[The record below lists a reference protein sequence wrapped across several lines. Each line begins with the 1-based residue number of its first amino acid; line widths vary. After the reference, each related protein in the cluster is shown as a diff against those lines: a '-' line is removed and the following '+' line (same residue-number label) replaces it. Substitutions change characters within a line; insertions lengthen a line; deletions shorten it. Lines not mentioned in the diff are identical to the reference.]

1 MGDSSSSG
9 NGSAH
14 PFPQAPPNPYIN
26 GNTNSGFGMPP
37 GTASSAHTGH
47 PPGAA
52 FGAPAPPRAAFG
64 APAFSALNNAHAAA
78 SPASSPFPPHGAAP
92 AFGHQPAFGYVSG
105 PPAAR
110 TEAPPSVNGAS
121 AFGFPPAA
129 SAPPPPQPTTK
140 PPQPLFGFPPAAS
153 APPPPQ
159 PTTKPPQPL
168 FGSATKAGPSPV
180 VTAVRTLPFG
190 NGNKS
195 FWVSWSGFTDDLIKV
210 AGYEIK
216 CDDITTGKSTAHRY
230 DKATFPFGGTL
241 PTLVSVGDGSHE
253 YKFRVRAKDVHGNTT
268 AWVSSPSVTTPA
280 GTASHSAAP
289 AFGHQP
295 AFGSFSAARTDAPSV
310 NGAPAFGFA
319 PAASAPPPPQPT
331 TKPPQPLFGSAAK
344 AGPSPVVNAAVWN
357 SPCYGNYSFWVSWSG
372 FTDDL
377 IKVAGYEIKCDDIT
391 TGKSTAHRYDKATF
405 PFGGTLVPVGDGSHE
420 YKFRV
425 RAKDVHGNT
434 TAWVSSPSV
443 TATSSSTAMPGAS
456 SVSGSSAQAAAEAGS
471 GSSAAGST
479 GAASTGGDASRGRA
493 TRASASAGPTLSTAV
508 AELALV
514 MDKASATRQ
523 DLEALGKLPEGL
535 TLALAELQ
543 QDLQPPGLVPKV
555 PEVSHATAGLCWSL
569 QACCQASKALEAEVS
584 AIRSSLKATPVTEN
598 ENGQEAREDQDG
610 HEGEEEREK
619 KEKDEAD
626 IGEETLQDR
635 AASRDDLRARL
646 AAHLRDAL
654 KMARMRIKVDL
665 QTTQGADDP
674 AEAAEVCT
682 VDDIEHHHD
691 GNDADEG
698 KTVDG
703 KSGNSCSNTKST
715 DDLESTLRCLAEW
728 YRQSAARCE
737 LALKSSLAVLDDDKD
752 DTTGVA
758 EPFSATTE
766 AAASSGETSQQD
778 EESYAGLKDPF
789 FEHEG
794 NLERLLSKSRDA
806 KEAVDAQQ
814 QSERNIIVGLTEST
828 DEALQKFRLLLDKLL
843 RCCSELR
850 RLLGHRRQQRHSPV
864 EEEPELLQGLIC

>member
-1 MGDSSSSG
+1 
-9 NGSAH
+9 
-14 PFPQAPPNPYIN
+14 
-26 GNTNSGFGMPP
+26 
-37 GTASSAHTGH
+37 
-47 PPGAA
+47 
-52 FGAPAPPRAAFG
+52 
-64 APAFSALNNAHAAA
+64 
-78 SPASSPFPPHGAAP
+78 
-92 AFGHQPAFGYVSG
+92 
-105 PPAAR
+105 
-110 TEAPPSVNGAS
+110 
-121 AFGFPPAA
+121 
-129 SAPPPPQPTTK
+129 
-140 PPQPLFGFPPAAS
+140 
-153 APPPPQ
+153 
-159 PTTKPPQPL
+159 
-168 FGSATKAGPSPV
+168 
-180 VTAVRTLPFG
+180 
-190 NGNKS
+190 
-195 FWVSWSGFTDDLIKV
+195 
-210 AGYEIK
+210 
-216 CDDITTGKSTAHRY
+216 
-230 DKATFPFGGTL
+230 
-241 PTLVSVGDGSHE
+241 
-253 YKFRVRAKDVHGNTT
+253 
-268 AWVSSPSVTTPA
+268 
-280 GTASHSAAP
+280 
-289 AFGHQP
+289 
-295 AFGSFSAARTDAPSV
+295 
-310 NGAPAFGFA
+310 
-319 PAASAPPPPQPT
+319 
-331 TKPPQPLFGSAAK
+331 
-344 AGPSPVVNAAVWN
+344 
-357 SPCYGNYSFWVSWSG
+357 
-372 FTDDL
+372 
-377 IKVAGYEIKCDDIT
+377 
-391 TGKSTAHRYDKATF
+391 
-405 PFGGTLVPVGDGSHE
+405 
-420 YKFRV
+420 
-425 RAKDVHGNT
+425 
-434 TAWVSSPSV
+434 
-443 TATSSSTAMPGAS
+443 
-456 SVSGSSAQAAAEAGS
+456 
-471 GSSAAGST
+471 
-479 GAASTGGDASRGRA
+479 
-493 TRASASAGPTLSTAV
+493 
-508 AELALV
+508 

-523 DLEALGKLPEGL
+523 ELEALGKLPEGL

-828 DEALQKFRLLLDKLL
+828 DEALQKFRLLLDRRMSLLPPVSQDSSDLTAAAEKFIAAADKEENYLEVARLPSVVKFNTKAIVGRLRWACEARHSYLSSMAAKLNAITEDL
-843 RCCSELR
+843 ALMENKLCDQSAALDSEYPPAVEKLQEWERSLVEAQEGLERAELDLKFARRRGRDTAELEAKALELR
-850 RLLGHRRQQRHSPV
+850 ASMKAERLDVKIMRERTRLYAVAWEHF
-864 EEEPELLQGLIC
+864 PELLAAGRDWARLVGLDAASDDQAGLRRRGLLAEGRSFADFARAERRSAGADDAAAGSGRVVYEATDDQGRHWALKEYSLLNDRSRRALWRHVGVLDDLRHPKLACVCAVFEDPARGSAYVQVCASTSPGTHDVPFMCPHNQPH